1 MTKEYYCNNI
11 IDSKECG
18 ETEPE
23 KFTLGRY
30 TKCRKCRNE
39 AVRKHY
45 QKTKEEYNK
54 KNEEKNPTVEILEA
68 QINEIQKQLELLKS
82 K

>member
-1 MTKEYYCNNI
+1 MAKEYYCNNI

-30 TKCRKCRNE
+30 NKCRKCRNE
-39 AVRKHY
+39 VVKRHQ
-45 QKTKEEYNK
+45 QKLKDEHNKRKEERK
-54 KNEEKNPTVEILEA
+54 PTIEILEA
-68 QINEIQKQLELLKS
+68 QIKEIQKQIELLKS